1 MSYMNKIM
9 ASCKPAGIK
18 KARGQKL
25 DESKIDASEEAL
37 ARRNAILDK
46 VDAADGKTS
55 RPNSDGIKKYGGNS
69 DPSATK
75 FTKEGLAKLPSGIG
89 GKFGAIVDEKKKEAG
104 LLQRK
109 GKKKKGKGLKSACWK
124 GYEAI
129 GMKTKNGRKVP
140 NCVPKK

>member
-9 ASCKPAGIK
+9 ASCKPSALK
-18 KARGQKL
+18 KAKGQKL
-25 DESKIDASEEAL
+25 NESKIDASEEAL

-55 RPNSDGIKKYGGNS
+55 RPS
-69 DPSATK
+69 P
-75 FTKEGLAKLPSGIG
+75 
-89 GKFGAIVDEKKKEAG
+89 
-104 LLQRK
+104 

-129 GMKTKNGRKVP
+129 GMKKKGGRMVP